1 MNGRS
6 ERAWISRRTVLRR
19 GMLGGAGAALLAA
32 CGGGRQGGA
41 QRTPAGPGGAAGR
54 QATQAPSVLS
64 ERVDSTTRAVPGGI
78 YQSSTTADVT
88 NLDPL
93 ASPSFT
99 ANVVG
104 GWVYPR
110 LLAFKPGYK
119 VPAKGEVELTELA
132 ESLEQPEPTRLI
144 LKLRRNAVWDE
155 RPPTNKRTV
164 DAEDVVFSWKKFEAQ
179 SISRQDLANKV
190 NPAAPIQSVE
200 AIDQFTVAIK
210 LAFPYAPLPVALA
223 YSRYLQIMPREADGG
238 FDPRN
243 ETRGA
248 GAWVLSN
255 YQRNVKFEYRRN
267 PNWFRKD
274 RPFLDGFDIPII
286 PEYAAGLAQF
296 RAKRLWSFAVRQ
308 EDIIAT
314 KKDLPE
320 LLLFQAE
327 FSRACWLIFFGLQ
340 PGSPFLDERV
350 RRAVSMLIDRDAWID
365 TFYDVSRFKKEG
377 WPVEVRWHSHISS
390 GYEGIW
396 IDPRSSDIGEGGKN
410 FEFNQAEAKKL
421 LQAAGYPNGIDTE
434 IRWIS
439 TGQYGTTFPKH
450 AELFKDMLEDG
461 GNFKLKQINPD
472 YQTEYLPKIYF
483 GKGDFKGIAVGAST
497 AYPDVG
503 QYMFA
508 YYHSKGPRQKVAFQG
523 QGGDARSDGL
533 IEAQLRELDRN
544 KRVELI
550 KEWQRYMATK
560 MLMVPYPGQSPAFSL
575 IWPWVGNAGVF
586 RAYDAE
592 TAPQETTIHLW
603 FDKSK
608 YTG

>member
-1 MNGRS
+1 MNGQINRQ
-6 ERAWISRRTVLRR
+6 RVSRRTALHRTV
-19 GMLGGAGAALLAA
+19 LGGAGLAFLAA
-32 CGGGRQGGA
+32 CGKKE
-41 QRTPAGPGGAAGR
+41 PGTGQVAPGQTAAGQ
-54 QATQAPSVLS
+54 QATQAPSILS
-64 ERVDSTTRAVPGGI
+64 ERDDSTARAVPGGI
-78 YQSSTTADVT
+78 FQSSTTADVT

-119 VPAKGEVELTELA
+119 VPATGEIELTELA

-155 RPPTNKRTV
+155 RPPTNRRTV

-190 NPAAPIQSVE
+190 SPAAPILSVE
-200 AIDQFTVAIK
+200 AIDPFTVALT

-248 GAWVLSN
+248 GAWVLAT
-255 YQRNVKFEYRRN
+255 YQRSVKFEFRKN
-267 PNWFRKD
+267 PHWFRTG

-327 FSRACWLIFFGLQ
+327 FSRACWLIYFGLQ

-350 RRAVSMLIDRDAWID
+350 RRATSMLIDRDAWID
-365 TFYDVSRFKKEG
+365 TFYDVTRFKKEG
-377 WPVEVRWHSHISS
+377 WPVDVRWHSHISS

-396 IDPRSSDIGEGGKN
+396 IDPRGAEIGEGGKN
-410 FEFNQAEAKKL
+410 FAFNPAEAKKL
-421 LQAAGYPNGIDTE
+421 LQAAGYPNGIETE
-434 IRWIS
+434 IRWIT
-439 TGQYGTTFPKH
+439 TGQYGTTFPKQ
-450 AELFKDMLEDG
+450 AELFKDMLEEG
-461 GNFKLKQINPD
+461 GAFKLKQINPD
-472 YQTEYLPKIYF
+472 YQTDYLPKIYF
-483 GKGDFKGIAVGAST
+483 GKGDFKGIAVGAAT
-497 AYPDVG
+497 AYADVG
-503 QYMFA
+503 QYLFA
-508 YYHSKGPRQKVAFQG
+508 YYHAKGPRQKVAFQG
-523 QGGDARSDGL
+523 QGGDARSDAL
-533 IEAQLRELDRN
+533 IEAQLRELDRT
-544 KRVELI
+544 KRVALI
-550 KEWQRYMATK
+550 KDWQRSMATK
-560 MLMVPYPGQSPAFSL
+560 MLMIPFPGQSPAFSL
-575 IWPWVGNAGVF
+575 VWPWVGNAGVF
-586 RAYDAE
+586 RAYDGE
-592 TAPQETTIHLW
+592 TAPQETSIHLW